1 MCGNNKLLLQELA
14 NKNKRQLITLW
25 KTGCCSWRCLNSNSF
40 LQPLWVF
47 KSTWSCGLTVK
58 HPPLFFFCGLTVCV
72 AWLLVWLD
80 HLVMGWPFTK
90 KLFSSV
96 VFSEN
101 GQATARRL
109 NWFLQPLWTF
119 ERTCSYGLALKY
131 PRLFFIMVWPCAW
144 LDR

>member
-1 MCGNNKLLLQELA
+1 MKDRLLLMALFKFE
-14 NKNKRQLITLW
+14 
-25 KTGCCSWRCLNSNSF
+25 F
-40 LQPLWVF
+40 VF
-47 KSTWSCGLTVK
+47 ATIMGIQK
-58 HPPLFFFCGLTVCV
+58 HVVMRLDRETSSAIFFCGLTVCM

-131 PRLFFIMVWPCAW
+131 PRLFFIDGLRKRNIAPGAFNISVPPVK
-144 LDR
+144 